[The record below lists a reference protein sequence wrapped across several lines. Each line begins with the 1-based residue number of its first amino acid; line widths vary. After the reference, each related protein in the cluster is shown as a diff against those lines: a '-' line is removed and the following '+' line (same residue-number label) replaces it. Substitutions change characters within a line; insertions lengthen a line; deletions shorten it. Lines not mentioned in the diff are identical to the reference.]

1 MRRGQSNSWRIEEM
15 RHRVAGNRINMPEAR
30 RRAAF
35 RNLMDGL
42 IRYERIKTTEARAR
56 AIRGETERLITIAIN
71 GTRAAWGHLRSVVD
85 DDHRAEEVW
94 VLARKGYFSL
104 DEEVA
109 SNEERE
115 AQGKL
120 PLSAEGRKFREQR
133 LKERQQELLKI
144 ISDREEAQ
152 EALDAARQAMAI
164 QLHARRQILKQL
176 PNEIVV
182 KKVFDE
188 LVPRYMERPG
198 GYTRIVKLGR
208 RAGDAAEMAQIEFV

>member
-1 MRRGQSNSWRIEEM
+1 M

-56 AIRGETERLITIAIN
+56 AIRGETEHLITTAIN

-94 VLARKGYFSL
+94 LLARRGYFSL

-115 AQGKL
+115 AQGRL

-144 ISDREEAQ
+144 ISDRDEAQ
-152 EALDAARQAMAI
+152 AALDAARQAMAI

-176 PNEIVV
+176 PNELVV

-188 LVPRYMERPG
+188 LVPRYMDRPG

-208 RAGDAAEMAQIEFV
+208 RAGDAAEMAQIELV

>member
-1 MRRGQSNSWRIEEM
+1 M

-56 AIRGETERLITIAIN
+56 AIRGETEHLITIAIN

-85 DDHRAEEVW
+85 DDHQAEEVW
-94 VLARKGYFSL
+94 LLARRGYFSL

-109 SNEERE
+109 DNEERE

-120 PLSAEGRKFREQR
+120 PLSEEGRKFREQR

-144 ISDREEAQ
+144 ISDRDEAQ
-152 EALDAARQAMAI
+152 AALNAAREAMAI
-164 QLHARRQILKQL
+164 QLHARRQILRQL
-176 PNEIVV
+176 PNELVV

-188 LVPRYMERPG
+188 LVPRYMDRPG

-208 RAGDAAEMAQIEFV
+208 RVGDAAEMAQIELV

>member
-1 MRRGQSNSWRIEEM
+1 M

-71 GTRAAWGHLRSVVD
+71 GTRQAWGHLRSVVE
-85 DDHRAEEVW
+85 DDHKAEDVW
-94 VLARKGYFSL
+94 LLARRGYFSL

-109 SNEERE
+109 SNEDRE
-115 AQGKL
+115 EQGKL

-133 LKERQQELLKI
+133 LKDRQQELLKI
-144 ISDREEAQ
+144 ISDRDEAQ
-152 EALDAARQAMAI
+152 VALDAARQAMAI

-176 PNEIVV
+176 PNEVVV

-188 LVPRYMERPG
+188 LVPRYMDRPG

>member
-1 MRRGQSNSWRIEEM
+1 
-15 RHRVAGNRINMPEAR
+15 
-30 RRAAF
+30 
-35 RNLMDGL
+35 MDGL

-56 AIRGETERLITIAIN
+56 AIRGETERLITTAIN
-71 GTRAAWGHLRSVVD
+71 GTRDAWGHLRSVVE
-85 DDHRAEEVW
+85 DDHKAEDVW
-94 VLARKGYFSL
+94 LLARRGYFSL

-115 AQGKL
+115 EQGKL
-120 PLSAEGRKFREQR
+120 PLSVEGRKFREQR

-144 ISDREEAQ
+144 IADREEAQ
-152 EALDAARQAMAI
+152 TALNAAREAMAI

-182 KKVFDE
+182 KKIFDE
-188 LVPRYMERPG
+188 LVPRYMDRPG

-208 RAGDAAEMAQIEFV
+208 RVGDAAEMAQIEFV

>member
-1 MRRGQSNSWRIEEM
+1 M

-71 GTRAAWGHLRSVVD
+71 GTSAAWGHLRSVVD
-85 DDHRAEEVW
+85 DDHKAEDVW
-94 VLARKGYFSL
+94 LLARRGYFSL

-115 AQGKL
+115 EQGKL

-133 LKERQQELLKI
+133 LKDRQQELLKI
-144 ISDREEAQ
+144 VADRDEAQ
-152 EALDAARQAMAI
+152 AALDAARQAMAI

-176 PNEIVV
+176 PNEVVV

-188 LVPRYMERPG
+188 LVPRYMDRPG

-208 RAGDAAEMAQIEFV
+208 RVGDAAEMAQIEFV

>member
-1 MRRGQSNSWRIEEM
+1 M

-56 AIRGETERLITIAIN
+56 AIRGETEHLITIAIN
-71 GTRAAWGHLRSVVD
+71 GTRAACGHLRSVVD
-85 DDHRAEEVW
+85 DDHQAEEVW
-94 VLARKGYFSL
+94 LLARRGYFSL

-109 SNEERE
+109 DNEERE

-120 PLSAEGRKFREQR
+120 PLSEEGRKFREQR

-144 ISDREEAQ
+144 ISDRDEAQ
-152 EALDAARQAMAI
+152 AALNAAREAMAI
-164 QLHARRQILKQL
+164 QLHARRQILRQL
-176 PNEIVV
+176 PNELVV

-188 LVPRYMERPG
+188 LVPRYMDRPG

-208 RAGDAAEMAQIEFV
+208 RVGDAAEMAQI

>member
-1 MRRGQSNSWRIEEM
+1 M

-42 IRYERIKTTEARAR
+42 IRYERIQTTEARAR
-56 AIRGETERLITIAIN
+56 AIRGETERIITAAIN

-85 DDHRAEEVW
+85 DDQQAEEVW
-94 VLARKGYFSL
+94 LLARKGYFSL

-120 PLSAEGRKFREQR
+120 PLSQEGRKFREQR
-133 LKERQQELLKI
+133 LKERQEDLLKI

-152 EALDAARQAMAI
+152 AALTAAREAMAI
-164 QLHARRQILKQL
+164 QLHARRQILKQM
-176 PNEIVV
+176 PNEVVV

-188 LVPRYMERPG
+188 LVPRYMDRPG

-208 RAGDAAEMAQIEFV
+208 RVGDAAEMAQIEFV

>member
-1 MRRGQSNSWRIEEM
+1 M

-85 DDHRAEEVW
+85 DDHQAEEVW
-94 VLARKGYFSL
+94 LLARRGNFSL
-104 DEEVA
+104 DDEIA

-120 PLSAEGRKFREQR
+120 PLSTEGRKFREQR

-152 EALDAARQAMAI
+152 TALTAAREAMAI

-176 PNEIVV
+176 PNEVVV

-188 LVPRYMERPG
+188 LVPRYMDRPG

-208 RAGDAAEMAQIEFV
+208 RVGDAAEMAQIEFV

>member
-1 MRRGQSNSWRIEEM
+1 M

-56 AIRGETERLITIAIN
+56 AIRGETERLITIAVN
-71 GTRAAWGHLRSVVD
+71 GTRRAWGHLRSVVE
-85 DDHRAEEVW
+85 DDHQAEEVW
-94 VLARKGYFSL
+94 LLARKGYFSL

-115 AQGKL
+115 EQGKL
-120 PLSAEGRKFREQR
+120 PLSEAGRKFRAQR
-133 LKERQQELLKI
+133 LKERQNELLKI
-144 ISDREEAQ
+144 ISDRDEAQ
-152 EALDAARQAMAI
+152 TALNAAREAMAI

-176 PNEIVV
+176 PNELVV

-188 LVPRYMERPG
+188 LVPRYMDRPG

-208 RAGDAAEMAQIEFV
+208 RLGDAAEMAQIEFV

>member
-1 MRRGQSNSWRIEEM
+1 M
-15 RHRVAGNRINMPEAR
+15 RHRVAGNRVNMPEAR

-42 IRYERIKTTEARAR
+42 IRYERIKTTEARAK
-56 AIRGETERLITIAIN
+56 AIRGETEQLITTAIN
-71 GTRAAWGHLRSVVD
+71 GTRAAWWHLRSVVQ
-85 DDHRAEEVW
+85 DDHQAEDVW
-94 VLARKGYFSL
+94 LLARRGYFSL

-109 SNEERE
+109 SNEDRE

-133 LKERQQELLKI
+133 LKERQTELLKI
-144 ISDREEAQ
+144 IADRDEAQ
-152 EALDAARQAMAI
+152 AALDAAREAMAI
-164 QLHARRQILKQL
+164 QLHARRQILKRL
-176 PNEIVV
+176 PNEVVV

-188 LVPRYMERPG
+188 LVPRYMDRPG

-208 RAGDAAEMAQIEFV
+208 RVGDAAEMAQIELV

>member
-1 MRRGQSNSWRIEEM
+1 M

-35 RNLMDGL
+35 RSLMDGL

-56 AIRGETERLITIAIN
+56 AIRGETERIITTAIN

-85 DDHRAEEVW
+85 DDQQAEEVW
-94 VLARKGYFSL
+94 LLARKGYFSL
-104 DEEVA
+104 DEEVP

-120 PLSAEGRKFREQR
+120 PLSEEGRKFREQR
-133 LKERQQELLKI
+133 LKERQEELLKI
-144 ISDREEAQ
+144 IADRDEAQ
-152 EALDAARQAMAI
+152 AALTAAREAMAI

-176 PNEIVV
+176 PNEVVV

-188 LVPRYMERPG
+188 LVPRYIDRPG

-208 RAGDAAEMAQIEFV
+208 RVGDAAEMAQIEFV

>member
-1 MRRGQSNSWRIEEM
+1 M

-35 RNLMDGL
+35 RSLMDGL

-56 AIRGETERLITIAIN
+56 AIRGQTEHLITIAIN
-71 GTRAAWGHLRSVVD
+71 GTRAAWGHLRSVVE
-85 DDHRAEEVW
+85 DDHQAEEVW
-94 VLARKGYFSL
+94 LLARRGYFSL

-120 PLSAEGRKFREQR
+120 PLSDEGRKFREQR

-144 ISDREEAQ
+144 ISDRDEAQ
-152 EALDAARQAMAI
+152 AALNAAREAMAI
-164 QLHARRQILKQL
+164 QLHARRRILKEL
-176 PNEIVV
+176 PNELVV

-188 LVPRYMERPG
+188 LVPRYIDRPG

-208 RAGDAAEMAQIEFV
+208 RAGDAAEMAQIELV

>member
-1 MRRGQSNSWRIEEM
+1 M

-42 IRYERIKTTEARAR
+42 LRYERIKTTEARAR
-56 AIRGETERLITIAIN
+56 AIRGETEHLITIAIN

-85 DDHRAEEVW
+85 DDHQAEEVW
-94 VLARKGYFSL
+94 LLARRGYFSL

-109 SNEERE
+109 DNEERE

-144 ISDREEAQ
+144 ISDRDEAQ
-152 EALDAARQAMAI
+152 AALDAARQAMAI

-176 PNEIVV
+176 PNELVV

-188 LVPRYMERPG
+188 LVPRYMDRPG

-208 RAGDAAEMAQIEFV
+208 RAGDAAEMAQIELV

>member
-1 MRRGQSNSWRIEEM
+1 M

-71 GTRAAWGHLRSVVD
+71 GTRQAWGHLRSVVE
-85 DDHRAEEVW
+85 DDHKAEDVW
-94 VLARKGYFSL
+94 LLARRGYFRL

-109 SNEERE
+109 SNEDRE
-115 AQGKL
+115 EQGKL

-133 LKERQQELLKI
+133 LKDRQQELLKI
-144 ISDREEAQ
+144 ISDRDEAQ
-152 EALDAARQAMAI
+152 VALDAARQAMAI
-164 QLHARRQILKQL
+164 QLHARRQILKQI
-176 PNEIVV
+176 PNEVVV

-188 LVPRYMERPG
+188 LVPRYMDRPG

>member
-1 MRRGQSNSWRIEEM
+1 M

-85 DDHRAEEVW
+85 DDHQAEEVW
-94 VLARKGYFSL
+94 LLARRGYFTL
-104 DEEVA
+104 DQEVE

-115 AQGKL
+115 ALGKL
-120 PLSAEGRKFREQR
+120 PLSDEGRKFREQR

-144 ISDREEAQ
+144 IADRDEAQ
-152 EALDAARQAMAI
+152 TALTAAREAMAI

-176 PNEIVV
+176 PNEVVV

-188 LVPRYMERPG
+188 LVPRYMDRPG

-208 RAGDAAEMAQIEFV
+208 RVGDAAEMAQIEFV

>member
-1 MRRGQSNSWRIEEM
+1 M

-71 GTRAAWGHLRSVVD
+71 GTRSAWGHLRSVVD
-85 DDHRAEEVW
+85 DDHQAEEVW
-94 VLARKGYFSL
+94 LLARRGYFSV
-104 DEEVA
+104 DQEVE

-120 PLSAEGRKFREQR
+120 PLSDAGRKFREQR

-152 EALDAARQAMAI
+152 TALTAAREAMAI

-176 PNEIVV
+176 PNEVVV

-188 LVPRYMERPG
+188 LVPRYMDRPG

-208 RAGDAAEMAQIEFV
+208 RVGDAAEMAQIEFV

>member
-1 MRRGQSNSWRIEEM
+1 M

-35 RNLMDGL
+35 RSLMDGL

-56 AIRGETERLITIAIN
+56 AIRGQTEHIITIAIN

-85 DDHRAEEVW
+85 DDHQAEEVW
-94 VLARKGYFSL
+94 LLARKGYFTL
-104 DEEVA
+104 DQEVE

-120 PLSAEGRKFREQR
+120 PLSEEGRKFREQR
-133 LKERQQELLKI
+133 LKERQDELLKI
-144 ISDREEAQ
+144 ISDRDEAQ
-152 EALDAARQAMAI
+152 AALNAAREAMAI

-176 PNEIVV
+176 PNELVV

-188 LVPRYMERPG
+188 LVPRYMDRPG

-208 RAGDAAEMAQIEFV
+208 RVGDAAEMAQIELV

>member
-1 MRRGQSNSWRIEEM
+1 M

-85 DDHRAEEVW
+85 DDHQAEEVW
-94 VLARKGYFSL
+94 LLARRGNFSL
-104 DEEVA
+104 DDEVA

-120 PLSAEGRKFREQR
+120 PLSDAGRKFREQR

-144 ISDREEAQ
+144 IADRDEAQ
-152 EALDAARQAMAI
+152 TALTAAREAMAI

-176 PNEIVV
+176 PNEVVV

-188 LVPRYMERPG
+188 LVPRYMDRPG

-208 RAGDAAEMAQIEFV
+208 RVGDAAEMAQIEFV

>member
-1 MRRGQSNSWRIEEM
+1 M

-71 GTRAAWGHLRSVVD
+71 GTRQAWGHLRSVVE
-85 DDHRAEEVW
+85 DDHKAEDVW
-94 VLARKGYFSL
+94 LLARRGYFRL

-109 SNEERE
+109 NNEDRE
-115 AQGKL
+115 EQGKL

-133 LKERQQELLKI
+133 LKDRQQELLKI
-144 ISDREEAQ
+144 ISDRDEAQ
-152 EALDAARQAMAI
+152 AALDAARQAMAI
-164 QLHARRQILKQL
+164 QLHARRQILKQI
-176 PNEIVV
+176 PNEVVV

-188 LVPRYMERPG
+188 LVPRYMDRPG

>member
-1 MRRGQSNSWRIEEM
+1 M

-56 AIRGETERLITIAIN
+56 AIRGQTERIIAIAVT
-71 GTRAAWGHLRSVVD
+71 GTRAAWGHLREVVE
-85 DDHRAEEVW
+85 DDHQAEEVW
-94 VLARKGYFSL
+94 LLARKGRFSL
-104 DEEVA
+104 DEEVET
-109 SNEERE
+109 NEERE
-115 AQGKL
+115 ARGKL

-133 LKERQQELLKI
+133 LKERQNELLKI
-144 ISDREEAQ
+144 ISDREEA
-152 EALDAARQAMAI
+152 EAALIAARQAMAI
-164 QLHARRQILKQL
+164 QLHARRQILKQM
-176 PNEIVV
+176 PNELVV

-188 LVPRYMERPG
+188 LVPRYMDRPG

-208 RAGDAAEMAQIEFV
+208 RVGDAAEMAQIELV

>member
-1 MRRGQSNSWRIEEM
+1 M
-15 RHRVAGNRINMPEAR
+15 RHRVAGNRVNMPEAR

-42 IRYERIKTTEARAR
+42 IRYERIKTTEARAK
-56 AIRGETERLITIAIN
+56 AIRGETEQLITTAIN
-71 GTRAAWGHLRSVVD
+71 GTRAAWGHLRSVVQ
-85 DDHRAEEVW
+85 DDHQAEDVW
-94 VLARKGYFSL
+94 LLARRGYFSL

-109 SNEERE
+109 SNEDRE

-133 LKERQQELLKI
+133 LKERQTELLKI
-144 ISDREEAQ
+144 IADRDEAQ
-152 EALDAARQAMAI
+152 AALDAAREAMAI
-164 QLHARRQILKQL
+164 QLHARRQILKRL
-176 PNEIVV
+176 PNEVVV

-188 LVPRYMERPG
+188 LVPRYMDRPG

-208 RAGDAAEMAQIEFV
+208 RVGDAAEMAQIELV